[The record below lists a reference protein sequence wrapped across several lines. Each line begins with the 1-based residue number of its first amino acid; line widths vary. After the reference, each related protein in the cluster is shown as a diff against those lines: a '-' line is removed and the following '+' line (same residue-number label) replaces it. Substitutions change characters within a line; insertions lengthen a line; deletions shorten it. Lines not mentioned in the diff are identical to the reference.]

1 MALTRARNH
10 VVVTGGRDV
19 LMSGMPW
26 KGVVTAAKTLA
37 AMQGGVGEAAGAGAV
52 GGGDGSAGGVEG
64 AAPPGALVAG
74 GRAAGV
80 IGILGTVCTFLTL
93 SSTYYVI
100 VVLCSCLHV
109 STQ

>member
-37 AMQGGVGEAAGAGAV
+37 AMQGGAGEAAGAGAV

-74 GRAAGV
+74 GRAAWVAPGV
-80 IGILGTVCTFLTL
+80 RCGDELIALLEDPV
-93 SSTYYVI
+93 
-100 VVLCSCLHV
+100 
-109 STQ
+109 